1 MQLCSCQFSAADGTS
16 TLDSTSKAKALS
28 SVHLIV
34 GKNHVKTHCSYLNI
48 YISQTIRL
56 CKGDFEGKFQFNL
69 QAKSIT
75 FLGWK
80 FRSIIL
86 IFLLFFAE
94 FVKSTAFY
102 TLLLLFQRVDMF
114 ELRFDAKIA
123 IQICQLFGIAATAC
137 KKQWI

>member
-1 MQLCSCQFSAADGTS
+1 M
-16 TLDSTSKAKALS
+16 
-28 SVHLIV
+28 
-34 GKNHVKTHCSYLNI
+34 THCNYLDI
-48 YISQTIRL
+48 HISQKIRL
-56 CKGDFEGKFQFNL
+56 FKGDFEDKFQFNL

-80 FRSIIL
+80 FRSITI

-102 TLLLLFQRVDMF
+102 TLLVLFQRVDMF

-123 IQICQLFGIAATAC
+123 IQICQRSGIAATAC